1 MGFVPLRRM
10 RQSGA
15 HFTRAC
21 LTRYVALSGFRNLSA
36 LCFSRRL
43 PALFHAGNAHGVPP
57 FRAFPPRPAE
67 DTLSGPPAL
76 LPLTAAERLD
86 SRALG
91 QTRIRCRR
99 DRISGDATTRCSP
112 GLSSPSGSCLSRD
125 GTPKESLL
133 SWPCPA
139 ATHSPATGWPAESCS
154 AGELVRL
161 SRACRPSWGLAPL
174 RRLRPHRSDRL
185 STPPPT
191 PSPRKRNSGSG
202 LGGPFGRAGHGP
214 SYVSATNPSDSHRPV
229 TEHSKSPAAVKPLF
243 SAEPLYLP

>member
-1 MGFVPLRRM
+1 MGFAPLRRL

-21 LTRYVALSGFRNLSA
+21 LTRYVALSGFLNLSA

-43 PALFHAGNAHGVPP
+43 PALFHAGNALGVPP

-67 DTLSGPPAL
+67 DTLSGPRAL
-76 LPLTAAERLD
+76 LPLAAAERLD

-125 GTPKESLL
+125 GAPIEPLL
-133 SWPCPA
+133 SWPCSA
-139 ATHSPATGWPAESCS
+139 ATRRPATEWPPEYCS
-154 AGELVRL
+154 AGERVRL

-174 RRLRPHRSDRL
+174 RRLHPHRNDRS
-185 STPPPT
+185 STPPAT
-191 PSPRKRNSGSG
+191 PSPRKRNSGIG
-202 LGGPFGRAGHGP
+202 LGDPCGRAGRGP

-229 TEHSKSPAAVKPLF
+229 TEHSKPAPAVKPYF
-243 SAEPLYLP
+243 